1 MAEPRSRRPISEST
15 RRAQQLLVA
24 GLVGGHVAALT
35 VVGLFLAL
43 GGPNAGATAAI
54 GAAVTIVFYT
64 IALGVQLAV
73 ADASPK
79 VVLFAWFASYVT
91 RVSILGVGLAA
102 VLANAERWSWL
113 DPVALFVSTIA
124 TVMGWLGLELWAYSR
139 MRVPVYDD
147 PSEISGRS
155 WK

>member
-1 MAEPRSRRPISEST
+1 MAEPGQRRPLSPHV
-15 RRAQQLLVA
+15 RRAQQLLQA

-35 VVGLFLAL
+35 IVGLFLAL

-64 IALGVQLAV
+64 IALGVQMAV

-91 RVSILGVGLAA
+91 RVSLLGVGLAA
-102 VLANAERWSWL
+102 VLANVERWAWL
-113 DPVALFVSTIA
+113 DPVALFVA
-124 TVMGWLGLELWAYSR
+124 VVGTVLGWLALELFVYSR

-147 PSEISGRS
+147 PS
-155 WK
+155 

>member
-1 MAEPRSRRPISEST
+1 MTEPGQRRPLSPHV
-15 RRAQQLLVA
+15 RRAQQLLQA

-35 VVGLFLAL
+35 IVGLFLAL

-64 IALGVQLAV
+64 IALGVQMAV

-91 RVSILGVGLAA
+91 RVSLLGVGLAA
-102 VLANAERWSWL
+102 VLANAERWAWL
-113 DPVALFVSTIA
+113 DPVALFVA
-124 TVMGWLGLELWAYSR
+124 VVGTVLGWLVLELFVYSR

-147 PSEISGRS
+147 PS
-155 WK
+155 

>member
-1 MAEPRSRRPISEST
+1 MRERAPRRPIIENT
-15 RRAQQLLVA
+15 RRAQELLVA

-43 GGPNAGATAAI
+43 GGTQSAATAAI
-54 GAAVTIVFYT
+54 GAAVTIAFYT

-91 RVSILGVGLAA
+91 RVSLLGLGLAA
-102 VLANAERWSWL
+102 VLANAERWAWL

-124 TVMGWLGLELWAYSR
+124 TVMGWLALELWRFSR
-139 MRVPVYDD
+139 MRVLVYDE
-147 PSEISGRS
+147 PSEISRRS
-155 WK
+155 

>member
-1 MAEPRSRRPISEST
+1 MREPSPRRPMSESS

-24 GLVGGHVAALT
+24 GLVGGHVAGLT

-43 GGPNAGATAAI
+43 RGANAGATAAI
-54 GAAVTIVFYT
+54 GAAVTIAFYT
-64 IALGVQLAV
+64 IALAVQLAV

-91 RVSILGVGLAA
+91 RVSILGLGLAA
-102 VLANAERWSWL
+102 VLANAERWAWL

-124 TVMGWLGLELWAYSR
+124 TVMGWLGLELWAFSR
-139 MRVPVYDD
+139 MRVPVYDNT
-147 PSEISGRS
+147 SEISRPT
-155 WK
+155 